1 MKNLTYL
8 FLLLLF
14 VACEKEE
21 TNGVPTF
28 ITIDAITLDEEN
40 ATANITDAWVYINDQ
55 LQGVYELPAQFPV
68 LHIGAH
74 KLRVKAG
81 IKDNGIASSRIPY
94 PFYGSYIQE
103 EVEFVENEDMTLTP
117 LVNYLEGTTFFIE
130 DFEGVGLGLET
141 TNISDTIITQIT
153 EGSENYGAGF
163 LTDSLI
169 TFEIATNEL
178 EDLPQ
183 AGAPVYLELDYKCN
197 TQFLVGVYINYS
209 QSVVQK
215 DLLWI
220 NPKEDWNK
228 IYVNLTS
235 TISEGINAS
244 SFKVFIGMKRDS
256 ILDTNELYFDNLKVV
271 Y

>member
-1 MKNLTYL
+1 MKNLPYL
-8 FLLLLF
+8 FLLLLLT
-14 VACEKEE
+14 ACEKEE
-21 TNGVPTF
+21 TNGVPAF
-28 ITIDAITLDEEN
+28 ITIDTITLDEGN
-40 ATANITDAWVYINDQ
+40 TTSNITDAWVYINDQ
-55 LQGVYELPAQFPV
+55 LQGVYELPAQFPI
-68 LHIGAH
+68 LNIGTH

-94 PFYGSYIQE
+94 PFYGSDTSS
-103 EVEFVENEDMTLTP
+103 VVFVENENMILTP
-117 LVNYLEGTTFFIE
+117 TVSYLESTTFFIE
-130 DFEGVGLGLET
+130 DFEGAGINLET
-141 TNISDTIITQIT
+141 TVISDTTLLELDE
-153 EGSENYGAGF
+153 EGNSYGGGVLNENLF
-163 LTDSLI
+163 
-169 TFEIATNEL
+169 TFEIATEAL
-178 EDLPQ
+178 ENLPQ

-244 SFKVFIGMKRDS
+244 SFKVFIGMKRDAE
-256 ILDTNELYFDNLKVV
+256 LDVNELYFDNLKVV